1 MYMCKLS
8 SFKKA
13 DTYVLVL
20 FNFLIL
26 NRLMSIDYTEVF
38 LLVFPPECLSAVF
51 TLNSVATFLLA
62 YTLRCSSS
70 IKFKLISLKHAS
82 IFYILICLSG
92 LTL

>member
-26 NRLMSIDYTEVF
+26 NRLMSIDYTEVT
-38 LLVFPPECLSAVF
+38 LLV
-51 TLNSVATFLLA
+51 
-62 YTLRCSSS
+62 
-70 IKFKLISLKHAS
+70 LIYS
-82 IFYILICLSG
+82 
-92 LTL
+92 